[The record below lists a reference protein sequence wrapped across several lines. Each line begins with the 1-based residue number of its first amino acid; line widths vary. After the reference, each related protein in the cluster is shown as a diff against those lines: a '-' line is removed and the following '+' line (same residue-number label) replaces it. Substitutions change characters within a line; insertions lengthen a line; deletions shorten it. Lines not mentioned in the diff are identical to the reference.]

1 MFNLSLQN
9 MNDIEKKESKTAM
22 PMLGKTVKFAVG
34 TKESLYKS
42 NKKLTEVEVYIDG
55 ESGTLYIV
63 PKEDREL
70 EEDNSFLRNIGK
82 PFENLI

>member
-1 MFNLSLQN
+1 MS
-9 MNDIEKKESKTAM
+9 S

-34 TKESLYKS
+34 TRESLYKL
-42 NKKLTEVEVYIDG
+42 NKNLTEVEMYIDG
-55 ESGTLYIV
+55 ESGTLYVV

-70 EEDNSFLRNIGK
+70 QGGSLSLKDTRE

>member
-1 MFNLSLQN
+1 MS
-9 MNDIEKKESKTAM
+9 S
-22 PMLGKTVKFAVG
+22 PMIGKIVKFAVG
-34 TKESLYKS
+34 TRESLYKLD
-42 NKKLTEVEVYIDG
+42 KKLTEVEMYIDG

-70 EEDNSFLRNIGK
+70 QGGSLSLKDTRE

>member
-1 MFNLSLQN
+1 M
-9 MNDIEKKESKTAM
+9 SK
-22 PMLGKTVKFAVG
+22 PMIGKAVKFAIG
-34 TKESLYKS
+34 TRESLYKLD
-42 NKKLTEVEVYIDG
+42 KKFTEVEIYIDG

-70 EEDNSFLRNIGK
+70 EEDNLFLRNIGK

>member
-1 MFNLSLQN
+1 MS
-9 MNDIEKKESKTAM
+9 S
-22 PMLGKTVKFAVG
+22 PMIGKIVKFAVG
-34 TKESLYKS
+34 TRENLYKL
-42 NKKLTEVEVYIDG
+42 NKKLTEVEVYMDG

-70 EEDNSFLRNIGK
+70 QGRSLPLKDIGE

>member
-1 MFNLSLQN
+1 MS
-9 MNDIEKKESKTAM
+9 S

-34 TKESLYKS
+34 TRESLYKL
-42 NKKLTEVEVYIDG
+42 NKKLTEVEMYIDG

-70 EEDNSFLRNIGK
+70 QRGSLPLKDIEESFR
-82 PFENLI
+82 NLI

>member
-1 MFNLSLQN
+1 MSN
-9 MNDIEKKESKTAM
+9 
-22 PMLGKTVKFAVG
+22 PMIGKIVKFAVG
-34 TKESLYKS
+34 TRESLYKL
-42 NKKLTEVEVYIDG
+42 NKNLIEVEMYIDG

-70 EEDNSFLRNIGK
+70 QGRSLPLKDIRE

>member
-1 MFNLSLQN
+1 MSN
-9 MNDIEKKESKTAM
+9 
-22 PMLGKTVKFAVG
+22 PMVGKIVRFAVG
-34 TKESLYKS
+34 TRESLYKL
-42 NKKLTEVEVYIDG
+42 NKNLTEVEMYIDG

-70 EEDNSFLRNIGK
+70 QGRSLPLKDIGE

>member
-1 MFNLSLQN
+1 M
-9 MNDIEKKESKTAM
+9 SK
-22 PMLGKTVKFAVG
+22 PMIGKAVKFAIG
-34 TKESLYKS
+34 TRESLYKLD
-42 NKKLTEVEVYIDG
+42 KKFTEVEIYMDG

-70 EEDNSFLRNIGK
+70 EEDNPFLRNIGK

>member
-1 MFNLSLQN
+1 MS
-9 MNDIEKKESKTAM
+9 S
-22 PMLGKTVKFAVG
+22 PMLGKIVKFSIG
-34 TKESLYKS
+34 TRESLYKL
-42 NKKLTEVEVYIDG
+42 NKKLTEVEMYIDG

-70 EEDNSFLRNIGK
+70 QEGNLLLKDIGK

>member
-1 MFNLSLQN
+1 MS
-9 MNDIEKKESKTAM
+9 S
-22 PMLGKTVKFAVG
+22 PMIGKIVRFAVG
-34 TKESLYKS
+34 TRESLYKL
-42 NKKLTEVEVYIDG
+42 NKNLTEVEMYIDG

-70 EEDNSFLRNIGK
+70 QGRSLPLKDIGE

>member
-1 MFNLSLQN
+1 MS
-9 MNDIEKKESKTAM
+9 S
-22 PMLGKTVKFAVG
+22 PMLGKIVKFAVG
-34 TKESLYKS
+34 TRESLYKL
-42 NKKLTEVEVYIDG
+42 NKNLKEVEMYIDG

-70 EEDNSFLRNIGK
+70 QGGSLSLKDTRE

>member
-1 MFNLSLQN
+1 M
-9 MNDIEKKESKTAM
+9 SK
-22 PMLGKTVKFAVG
+22 PMIGKAVKFAVG
-34 TKESLYKS
+34 TRESLYRLD
-42 NKKLTEVEVYIDG
+42 KKLTEVEIYMDG

-70 EEDNSFLRNIGK
+70 EGRSLSLKDTRE